1 MMSLC
6 FAFSLSGQNTLSTT
20 GGHIKTNGGS
30 LSFSVGQVSNISKKG
45 STFYINERVQQVYS
59 KKITAIKELG
69 HLKDIQLYPNPTSED
84 VTLLFSNK
92 ENRSVKY
99 SLIDNVGREIKNGM
113 IVSEK
118 AEISLKNLPS
128 GNYLLLLKS
137 KIEHRVF
144 NLVKMQ

>member
-1 MMSLC
+1 MLSLC
-6 FAFSLSGQNTLSTT
+6 FSFSMIGQNMLSTT

-30 LSFSVGQVSNISKKG
+30 LSFSVGQLSNISKKG
-45 STFYINERVQQVYS
+45 STFYINEGVQQVYS
-59 KKITAIKELG
+59 KKITANKEFG
-69 HLKDIQLYPNPTSED
+69 HLKDVQLYPNPTSED
-84 VTLLFSNK
+84 ITLLYFNK

-113 IVSEK
+113 IASEK

-128 GNYLLLLKS
+128 GNYLLLKS
-137 KIEHRVF
+137 KIEYRVF

>member
-1 MMSLC
+1 MNTIPATNPISTIYPVIFFISISLTLRL
-6 FAFSLSGQNTLSTT
+6 SLY
-20 GGHIKTNGGS
+20 HI
-30 LSFSVGQVSNISKKG
+30 Q
-45 STFYINERVQQVYS
+45 
-59 KKITAIKELG
+59 
-69 HLKDIQLYPNPTSED
+69 IQLYPNPTSED
-84 VTLLFSNK
+84 VILLFSNK

-118 AEISLKNLPS
+118 VVISLKNLPS

>member
-1 MMSLC
+1 M
-6 FAFSLSGQNTLSTT
+6 
-20 GGHIKTNGGS
+20 
-30 LSFSVGQVSNISKKG
+30 
-45 STFYINERVQQVYS
+45 
-59 KKITAIKELG
+59 G

>member
-1 MMSLC
+1 MLSLC
-6 FAFSLSGQNTLSTT
+6 FSFSMIGQNTLSTT

-30 LSFSVGQVSNISKKG
+30 LSFSVGQLSNISKKG
-45 STFYINERVQQVYS
+45 STFYINEGVQQVYS
-59 KKITAIKELG
+59 NKITANKEFG
-69 HLKDIQLYPNPTSED
+69 HLKDVQLYPNPTSED
-84 VTLLFSNK
+84 ITLLYFNK
-92 ENRSVKY
+92 ENRLVKY

-137 KIEHRVF
+137 KIEYRVF

>member
-1 MMSLC
+1 L
-6 FAFSLSGQNTLSTT
+6 
-20 GGHIKTNGGS
+20 
-30 LSFSVGQVSNISKKG
+30 SNISKKG
-45 STFYINERVQQVYS
+45 STFYINEGVQQVYY
-59 KKITAIKELG
+59 KKITANKEFG
-69 HLKDIQLYPNPTSED
+69 HLKDVQLYPNPTSED
-84 VTLLFSNK
+84 ITLLYFNK

-137 KIEHRVF
+137 KIEYRVF